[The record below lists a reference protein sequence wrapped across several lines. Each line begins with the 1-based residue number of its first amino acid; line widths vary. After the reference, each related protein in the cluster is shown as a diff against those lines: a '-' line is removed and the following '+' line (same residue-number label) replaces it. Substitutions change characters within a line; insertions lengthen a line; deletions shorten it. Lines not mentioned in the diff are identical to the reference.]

1 MVQNAGPPLTVE
13 GVSLSSPGLGTESL
27 EIEMAGLS
35 LAAKGKGATTR
46 KPLSAAEIDI
56 IKTKEPLY
64 GLVSGKVPGSRI
76 RLALVS
82 LIVSRRVQLPTND
95 GVIGK
100 RCEPVHE
107 ETTYR
112 AVQEDFGSKEEAPC
126 LRTDGRVLEHL

>member
-1 MVQNAGPPLTVE
+1 MAQNAGPPL
-13 GVSLSSPGLGTESL
+13 L

-35 LAAKGKGATTR
+35 LAAEEKGATTG

-64 GLVSGKVPGSRI
+64 GLEPGKVPGSRI

-82 LIVSRRVQLPTND
+82 LIASRRVQSPTDD
-95 GVIGK
+95 GAIGK

-107 ETTYR
+107 ETTYH
-112 AVQEDFGSKEEAPC
+112 AVQEDFGSKEEAPR
-126 LRTDGRVLEHL
+126 LRTDGRALEHF